1 MERVKIQSDPRAQEM
16 SLVIETNDLWRV
28 YPSRTNAEGIP
39 ALRGVN
45 LNVEAGSF
53 VTLKGRSGSGKTT
66 LLNCLAGLDRP
77 TSGHVN
83 VLGHDL
89 MQMSDQEL
97 TLWRRDQIGLVFQ
110 SFGLLPTLSAYE
122 NIELLLRIKGDE
134 YEERNQ
140 RALECLE
147 MVGLGKW
154 KDHRPYE
161 MSGGQQQRVAIA
173 RALANHAELILA
185 DEPTGEL
192 DSKTTREL
200 LTFFRE
206 LVEQRHI
213 TMLMVS
219 HDPLVNSYVHKV
231 FMLNDGVV
239 ENHSR

>member
-1 MERVKIQSDPRAQEM
+1 M
-16 SLVIETNDLWRV
+16 SLIIDTRDLWRV
-28 YPSRTNAEGIP
+28 YPSKRHAEGIP

-45 LNVEAGSF
+45 LSVESGMF
-53 VTLKGRSGSGKTT
+53 VALKGRSGSGKTT

-77 TSGHVN
+77 TSGEVR

-97 TLWRRDQIGLVFQ
+97 TVWRREQIGLVFQ

-122 NIELLLRIKGDE
+122 NVELLLRIKGDE
-134 YEERNQ
+134 YAARHK

-147 MVGLGKW
+147 IVGLSRW
-154 KDHRPYE
+154 RDHRPFE

-173 RALANHAELILA
+173 RALANQAQLILA

-192 DSKTTREL
+192 DSKTTHEL
-200 LTFFRE
+200 LAFFRE
-206 LVEQRHI
+206 LVENQHI

-219 HDPLVNSYVHKV
+219 HDPLVDQHVHQVLTLK
-231 FMLNDGVV
+231 DGVV
-239 ENHSR
+239 TE

>member
-1 MERVKIQSDPRAQEM
+1 M
-16 SLVIETNDLWRV
+16 SLVIETKDLRRV
-28 YPSRTNAEGIP
+28 YQSKTGAEVA

-45 LNVEAGSF
+45 LNVETGAF
-53 VTLKGRSGSGKTT
+53 VALKGRSGSGKTT
-66 LLNCLAGLDRP
+66 LLNCLAGLDKP
-77 TSGHVN
+77 TSGSAL
-83 VLGHDL
+83 VLGHDI

-97 TLWRRDQIGLVFQ
+97 TVWRREQIGLVFQ

-122 NIELLLRIKGDE
+122 NIELLLRIKGDD
-134 YEERNQ
+134 YDARHK

-147 MVGLGKW
+147 IVGLSKW
-154 KDHRPYE
+154 KDHRPFE

-173 RALANHAELILA
+173 RALANKAKLILA

-206 LVEQRHI
+206 LIEQQHI

-219 HDPLVNSYVHKV
+219 HDALVDSYVHQVLVLK
-231 FMLNDGVV
+231 DGVV
-239 ENHSR
+239 ENNSR

>member
-1 MERVKIQSDPRAQEM
+1 MTP
-16 SLVIETNDLWRV
+16 VIEVKDLWRV
-28 YPSRTNAEGIP
+28 YPSKMSSDGIP
-39 ALRGVN
+39 ALRGLDLHVQPG
-45 LNVEAGSF
+45 AF
-53 VTLKGRSGSGKTT
+53 VALKGRSGSGKTT

-77 TSGHVN
+77 TSGSVH

-97 TLWRRDQIGLVFQ
+97 TEWRREQIGLVFQ

-134 YEERNQ
+134 YDTRHK

-147 MVGLGKW
+147 IVGLSRW
-154 KDHRPYE
+154 RDHRPYE

-173 RALANHAELILA
+173 RALANHAHLILA

-206 LVEQRHI
+206 LIESQRI

-219 HDPLVNSYVHKV
+219 HDSLVDQYVHEVLTLK
-231 FMLNDGVV
+231 DGVI

>member
-1 MERVKIQSDPRAQEM
+1 M
-16 SLVIETNDLWRV
+16 SLVIETKDLWRV
-28 YPSRTNAEGIP
+28 YTSKTGAEVP

-45 LNVEAGSF
+45 LNVETGAF
-53 VTLKGRSGSGKTT
+53 VALKGRSGSGKTT
-66 LLNCLAGLDRP
+66 LLNCLAGLDKP
-77 TSGHVN
+77 TSGSAL
-83 VLGHDL
+83 VLGHDI

-97 TLWRRDQIGLVFQ
+97 TVWRREQIGLVFQ

-134 YEERNQ
+134 YTARHQ

-147 MVGLGKW
+147 IVGLSKW

-173 RALANHAELILA
+173 RALANKAKLILA

-206 LVEQRHI
+206 LIEQQHI

-219 HDPLVNSYVHKV
+219 HDALVDAYVHQVLTLK
-231 FMLNDGVV
+231 DGVV
-239 ENHSR
+239 ENNPR

>member
-1 MERVKIQSDPRAQEM
+1 MNP
-16 SLVIETNDLWRV
+16 VIKTRDLWRV
-28 YPSRTNAEGIP
+28 YPSKTHAEGIP
-39 ALRGVN
+39 ALRGIN
-45 LNVEAGSF
+45 LNVQAGSF

-66 LLNCLAGLDRP
+66 LLNCLAGLDKP
-77 TSGHVN
+77 TSGSAF

-89 MQMSDQEL
+89 MKMSDEEL
-97 TLWRRDQIGLVFQ
+97 TVWRREQIGLVFQ

-134 YEERNQ
+134 YEARHQ
-140 RALECLE
+140 RALECLDI
-147 MVGLGKW
+147 VGLGKW

-173 RALANHAELILA
+173 RALANHAQLILA

-206 LVEQRHI
+206 LIESQHI

-219 HDPLVNSYVHKV
+219 HDSLVDQYVHQVLTLK
-231 FMLNDGVV
+231 DGVIT
-239 ENHSR
+239 E

>member
-1 MERVKIQSDPRAQEM
+1 M
-16 SLVIETNDLWRV
+16 SLVIETKDLWRV

-45 LNVEAGSF
+45 LKVEAGSF

-77 TSGHVN
+77 TSGRVN

-173 RALANHAELILA
+173 RALASHAELILA

-200 LTFFRE
+200 LTLFCE
-206 LVEQRHI
+206 LVEQQHI

-219 HDPLVNSYVHKV
+219 HDPLVDSYVHKV

>member
-1 MERVKIQSDPRAQEM
+1 M
-16 SLVIETNDLWRV
+16 SPVIEANDLWRI
-28 YPSRTNAEGIP
+28 YPSKTNAQGIP

-45 LNVEAGSF
+45 LNVQPGLF
-53 VTLKGRSGSGKTT
+53 VALKGRSGSGKTT

-77 TSGHVN
+77 TSGDVY

-89 MQMSDQEL
+89 TKMSDQEL
-97 TLWRRDQIGLVFQ
+97 TEWRREQIGLVFQ

-122 NIELLLRIKGDE
+122 NVELLLRIKGDE
-134 YEERNQ
+134 YNARHE

-147 MVGLGKW
+147 LVGLTRW
-154 KDHRPYE
+154 REHRPFE

-173 RALANHAELILA
+173 RALANHAQLILA

-200 LTFFRE
+200 LTFFRD
-206 LVEQRHI
+206 LVEKQHI

-219 HDPLVNSYVHKV
+219 HDPLVDQYVHQVLTLK
-231 FMLNDGVV
+231 DGVIETPV
-239 ENHSR
+239 G

>member
-1 MERVKIQSDPRAQEM
+1 MNP
-16 SLVIETNDLWRV
+16 VIEIHDLWRV
-28 YPSRTNAEGIP
+28 YPSKTHAEGIP
-39 ALRGVN
+39 ALRGIN
-45 LNVEAGSF
+45 LSVEAGSF

-66 LLNCLAGLDRP
+66 LLNCLAGLDKP
-77 TSGHVN
+77 TSGTAL
-83 VLGHDL
+83 VLGNDL
-89 MQMSDQEL
+89 IQMSDDEL
-97 TLWRRDQIGLVFQ
+97 TVWRREQIGLVFQ

-134 YEERNQ
+134 YEARHQ

-147 MVGLGKW
+147 IVGLGKW

-173 RALANHAELILA
+173 RALANRAQLILA

-206 LVEQRHI
+206 LVEAQHI

-219 HDPLVNSYVHKV
+219 HDALVDQYVHKV
-231 FMLNDGVV
+231 LTLKDGVIT
-239 ENHSR
+239 E

>member
-1 MERVKIQSDPRAQEM
+1 MTP
-16 SLVIETNDLWRV
+16 VIEAKDLWRV
-28 YPSRTNAEGIP
+28 YPSRTSGTNAEGIP

-45 LNVEAGSF
+45 LNVQSEAF
-53 VTLKGRSGSGKTT
+53 VALKGRSGSGKTT

-77 TSGHVN
+77 TSGSVH

-89 MQMSDQEL
+89 MQMSDQQL
-97 TLWRRDQIGLVFQ
+97 TEWRREQIGLVFQ

-134 YEERNQ
+134 YDKRHK
-140 RALECLE
+140 RTLECLE
-147 MVGLGKW
+147 IVGLSRW
-154 KDHRPYE
+154 RDHRPYE

-173 RALANHAELILA
+173 RALANHAQLILA

-206 LVEQRHI
+206 LVESQHI

-219 HDPLVNSYVHKV
+219 HDPLVDQYVHEV
-231 FMLNDGVV
+231 LTLQDGVII
-239 ENHSR
+239 

>member
-1 MERVKIQSDPRAQEM
+1 M
-16 SLVIETNDLWRV
+16 SLVIETKDLRRV
-28 YPSRTNAEGIP
+28 YASKTNADGIQ

-66 LLNCLAGLDRP
+66 LLNCLAGLDQP
-77 TSGHVN
+77 TSGTAI
-83 VLGHDL
+83 VLGKDL
-89 MQMSDQEL
+89 MQMSDDEL
-97 TLWRRDQIGLVFQ
+97 TSWRREQIGLVFQ

-134 YEERNQ
+134 YEARHQ
-140 RALECLE
+140 RALECLDL
-147 MVGLGKW
+147 VGLGKW
-154 KDHRPYE
+154 RNHRPYE

-173 RALANHAELILA
+173 RALANRAKLILA

-206 LVEQRHI
+206 LVETQQI

-219 HDPLVNSYVHKV
+219 HDPLVDQYVHQVLTLK
-231 FMLNDGVV
+231 DGVI

>member
-1 MERVKIQSDPRAQEM
+1 M
-16 SLVIETNDLWRV
+16 SLVIETHELWRI
-28 YPSRTNAEGIP
+28 YPSKRHDEGIP

-45 LNVEAGSF
+45 LNAESGSF
-53 VTLKGRSGSGKTT
+53 VALKGRSGSGKTT

-77 TSGHVN
+77 TSGQVN
-83 VLGHDL
+83 VLGRNL
-89 MQMSDQEL
+89 MQMTDQEL
-97 TLWRRDQIGLVFQ
+97 TDWRREQIGLIFQ

-134 YEERNQ
+134 YTARNQ

-147 MVGLGKW
+147 IVGLSRW
-154 KDHRPYE
+154 KDHRPFE

-173 RALANHAELILA
+173 RALANHARLILA

-200 LTFFRE
+200 LALFRE
-206 LVEQRHI
+206 LVEEQHI

-219 HDPLVNSYVHKV
+219 HDPLVDSFVHQVLILK
-231 FMLNDGVV
+231 DGVI
-239 ENHSR
+239 ENNHPLSAE

>member
-1 MERVKIQSDPRAQEM
+1 MTPI
-16 SLVIETNDLWRV
+16 IETRDLWRV
-28 YPSRTNAEGIP
+28 YPSKTNPDGVP
-39 ALRGVN
+39 ALCGVN
-45 LNVEAGSF
+45 LDVQPGMF
-53 VTLKGRSGSGKTT
+53 VALKGRSGSGKTT

-77 TSGHVN
+77 TSGKVHV
-83 VLGHDL
+83 LAHDL
-89 MQMSDQEL
+89 TQMSDQEL
-97 TLWRRDQIGLVFQ
+97 TAWRREQIGLVFQ

-134 YEERNQ
+134 YEARHQ

-147 MVGLGKW
+147 IVGLSRW
-154 KDHRPYE
+154 RDHRPFE

-200 LTFFRE
+200 LTLFRE
-206 LVEQRHI
+206 LIEAQHI

-219 HDPLVNSYVHKV
+219 HDSLVDQYVHQV
-231 FMLNDGVV
+231 LTLQDGVV
-239 ENHSR
+239 I

>member
-1 MERVKIQSDPRAQEM
+1 M

-28 YPSRTNAEGIP
+28 YQSKTGAEVP

-45 LNVEAGSF
+45 LNVETGAF
-53 VTLKGRSGSGKTT
+53 VALKGRSGSGKTT
-66 LLNCLAGLDRP
+66 LLNCLAGLDKP
-77 TSGHVN
+77 TSGSAL

-89 MQMSDQEL
+89 LQMSDEEL
-97 TLWRRDQIGLVFQ
+97 TVWRREQIGLVFQ

-134 YEERNQ
+134 HDARHK

-147 MVGLGKW
+147 IVGLSKW
-154 KDHRPYE
+154 KDHRPFE

-173 RALANHAELILA
+173 RALANHAKLILA

-206 LVEQRHI
+206 LVESQHI

-219 HDPLVNSYVHKV
+219 HDALVDSYVHQV
-231 FMLNDGVV
+231 FTLKDGVIENNKQNRLV
-239 ENHSR
+239 E

>member
-1 MERVKIQSDPRAQEM
+1 M
-16 SLVIETNDLWRV
+16 SHVIETKDLWRV
-28 YPSRTNAEGIP
+28 YPSKTNTDGIP

-45 LNVEAGSF
+45 LSVKPGMF
-53 VTLKGRSGSGKTT
+53 VALKGRSGSGKTT
-66 LLNCLAGLDRP
+66 LMNCLAGLDRP
-77 TSGHVN
+77 TSGDVY

-89 MQMSDQEL
+89 MKMSDQEL
-97 TLWRRDQIGLVFQ
+97 TEWRREQIGLVFQ

-134 YEERNQ
+134 FNSRHK

-147 MVGLGKW
+147 IVGLSRW
-154 KDHRPYE
+154 RDHRPYE

-173 RALANHAELILA
+173 RALANHAQLILA

-192 DSKTTREL
+192 DSKTTREF

-206 LVEQRHI
+206 LVENQHI

-219 HDPLVNSYVHKV
+219 HDPLVDQYVHQVLTLK
-231 FMLNDGVV
+231 DGVI

>member
-1 MERVKIQSDPRAQEM
+1 MTS
-16 SLVIETNDLWRV
+16 VIETKELWRV
-28 YPSRTNAEGIP
+28 YPSKTNADGIP

-45 LNVEAGSF
+45 LSVQPGGF
-53 VTLKGRSGSGKTT
+53 VALKGRSGSGKTT

-77 TSGHVN
+77 TSGSVH

-89 MQMSDQEL
+89 IQMSDQEL
-97 TLWRRDQIGLVFQ
+97 TEWRREQIGLVFQ

-134 YEERNQ
+134 YNARHR

-147 MVGLGKW
+147 IVGLSRW
-154 KDHRPYE
+154 RDHRPYE

-173 RALANHAELILA
+173 RALANHAQLILA

-206 LVEQRHI
+206 LIESQHI

-219 HDPLVNSYVHKV
+219 HDPLVDQYVHEV
-231 FMLNDGVV
+231 LILDDGAI
-239 ENHSR
+239 ENHPRSQKAPGL

>member
-1 MERVKIQSDPRAQEM
+1 MT
-16 SLVIETNDLWRV
+16 LVIETRDLWRV
-28 YPSRTNAEGIP
+28 YPSKRNAEGVP

-45 LNVEAGSF
+45 LDVKSGAF
-53 VTLKGRSGSGKTT
+53 VALKGRSGSGKTT

-77 TSGHVN
+77 TSGSVH

-97 TLWRRDQIGLVFQ
+97 TEWRREQIGLVFQ

-134 YEERNQ
+134 YDVRHK

-147 MVGLGKW
+147 IVGLSRW
-154 KDHRPYE
+154 RDHRPYE

-173 RALANHAELILA
+173 RALANRAQLILA

-192 DSKTTREL
+192 DSKTTGEL

-206 LVEQRHI
+206 LVEQQHI

-219 HDPLVNSYVHKV
+219 HDPLVDQYVHQVLTLK
-231 FMLNDGVV
+231 DGII
-239 ENHSR
+239 ENHSH

>member
-1 MERVKIQSDPRAQEM
+1 MTP
-16 SLVIETNDLWRV
+16 VIEAKDLWRV
-28 YPSRTNAEGIP
+28 YPFKTSGANGEGIP

-45 LNVEAGSF
+45 LSVQPGAF
-53 VTLKGRSGSGKTT
+53 VALKGRSGSGKTT

-77 TSGHVN
+77 TSGSVH

-89 MQMSDQEL
+89 MQMSDQQL
-97 TLWRRDQIGLVFQ
+97 TEWRREQIGLVFQ

-134 YEERNQ
+134 YEARHQ

-147 MVGLGKW
+147 IVGLSRW
-154 KDHRPYE
+154 RDHRPYE

-173 RALANHAELILA
+173 RALANRAQLILA

-192 DSKTTREL
+192 DSKTTQEL

-206 LVEQRHI
+206 LVESQHI

-219 HDPLVNSYVHKV
+219 HDPLVEQHVHEVLTLK
-231 FMLNDGVV
+231 DGVV
-239 ENHSR
+239 I

>member
-1 MERVKIQSDPRAQEM
+1 M
-16 SLVIETNDLWRV
+16 SLVIETKDLWRV
-28 YPSRTNAEGIP
+28 YTSKTGAEVP

-45 LNVEAGSF
+45 LRVEAGTF

-66 LLNCLAGLDRP
+66 LLNCLAGLDKP
-77 TSGHVN
+77 TSGSAM
-83 VLGHDL
+83 VLGRDM
-89 MQMSDQEL
+89 MQMSDADA
-97 TLWRRDQIGLVFQ
+97 TVWRREEIGLVFQ

-134 YEERNQ
+134 YDVRHK

-147 MVGLGKW
+147 MVGLSKW

-161 MSGGQQQRVAIA
+161 MSGGQQQRVAVA
-173 RALANHAELILA
+173 RALANNAKLILA

-200 LTFFRE
+200 LTFFRA
-206 LVEQRHI
+206 LVEEQNI

-219 HDPLVNSYVHKV
+219 HDPLVDPYVHQV
-231 FMLNDGVV
+231 LTLQDGVV
-239 ENHSR
+239 IQ